1 MYERLNNAT
10 ANIEADGRNEDDVV
24 NLGGSGVNI
33 VEGYPKMNNKLEDLK
48 REKYENKKTNVGAS
62 SVRIGG
68 ESEVI
73 SAMDVGDGYKDDT
86 THLTFYIKTFKGEAF
101 SKVSPLKSKQTS
113 IPSK

>member
-24 NLGGSGVNI
+24 NLGGIGVNI
-33 VEGYPKMNNKLEDLK
+33 VEGYQKMNNKLEDLK

-73 SAMDVGDGYKDDT
+73 SAMDVGDGYEDDT
-86 THLTFYIKTFKGEAF
+86 TGCPRELYTPDILYQNF
-101 SKVSPLKSKQTS
+101 
-113 IPSK
+113 